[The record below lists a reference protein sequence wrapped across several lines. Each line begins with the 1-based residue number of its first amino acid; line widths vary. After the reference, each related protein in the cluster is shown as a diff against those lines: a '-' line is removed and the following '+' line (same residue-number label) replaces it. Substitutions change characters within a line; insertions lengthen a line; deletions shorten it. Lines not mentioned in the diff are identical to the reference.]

1 MPRACISHGGCDI
14 GARDKPSPRLNVA
27 LRSPSSSLNSVHC
40 LDSVHLSHRFHS
52 LFADVS
58 SPVGPSLNSPH
69 QAVCMQ
75 NSTLSASTLF
85 DLIRPRSD
93 FSRLTKPAKLQLATC
108 ATLAAGNL
116 VKVPL
121 VLLLSALTAAPL
133 GVVAWKLLGEETSV
147 TDLVLAHARG
157 LLAGALLLGTLVPI
171 VALYYHS
178 SRFAGPLLA
187 DATAIASLAVGVLV
201 FVRLALKAPGNHN
214 PTVRIAVPSLMVVL
228 QGAAMLQLIALA
240 SPILPDPT
248 MFRDGVDGLVKTS
261 SAEAP

>member
-1 MPRACISHGGCDI
+1 
-14 GARDKPSPRLNVA
+14 
-27 LRSPSSSLNSVHC
+27 
-40 LDSVHLSHRFHS
+40 
-52 LFADVS
+52 
-58 SPVGPSLNSPH
+58 
-69 QAVCMQ
+69 MQ

-93 FSRLTKPAKLQLATC
+93 FSRLTKPAKLQLATF
-108 ATLAAGNL
+108 ATLAALGFSALWGAAAGSCVPALAVGNL

-147 TDLVLAHARG
+147 TDLLLAHARG

-201 FVRLALKAPGNHN
+201 FIRLALKAPGNHN

-261 SAEAP
+261 SSTSSGSSTHSR